1 MIRVV
6 VHKADVM
13 DRDGARLVLAAA
25 KAISERV
32 KLIWADMGYRGQPLK
47 EWIEQEC
54 GWELEV
60 VKRPSKWGRYPV
72 DVEPPEMPAFTVLRH
87 RWVVERTFGWVGRYR
102 RMSKDYEYL
111 VESSEAMTYLTMI
124 RLMLKRLARNKPYG
138 VPSPQRLG
146 LTGAARAF

>member
-1 MIRVV
+1 M
-6 VHKADVM
+6 
-13 DRDGARLVLAAA
+13 AA
-25 KAISERV
+25 
-32 KLIWADMGYRGQPLK
+32 
-47 EWIEQEC
+47 C
-54 GWELEV
+54 
-60 VKRPSKWGRYPV
+60 
-72 DVEPPEMPAFTVLRH
+72 TVLRY

-124 RLMLKRLARNKPYG
+124 QLMLKRLARNKPYG